1 MEFLKHI
8 PTVLFLHVSCLP
20 VCTCAPCVCRAAV
33 ASSPYRRKVFILNT
47 VLGVTSANVA
57 HLGGGL
63 CVGHQ
68 IPPQGSRSCS
78 RQNCGFFLV
87 SG

>member
-33 ASSPYRRKVFILNT
+33 AGSPYRRKVFILNT
-47 VLGVTSANVA
+47 VLGVLLLLMLLTWVEGCA
-57 HLGGGL
+57 
-63 CVGHQ
+63 
-68 IPPQGSRSCS
+68 
-78 RQNCGFFLV
+78 
-87 SG
+87 

>member
-8 PTVLFLHVSCLP
+8 PIVLFLHVSCLP

-47 VLGVTSANVA
+47 VLGILLLLMLLTWVEGCA
-57 HLGGGL
+57 
-63 CVGHQ
+63 
-68 IPPQGSRSCS
+68 
-78 RQNCGFFLV
+78 
-87 SG
+87 